1 MSIRKTGA
9 VTGQV
14 TEVEQPPEGTITAT
28 ASVSVPEWEQSVNWT
43 GPDDA
48 ALAAENEAADQ

>member
-14 TEVEQPPEGTITAT
+14 TGVDAQPEQGITAE
-28 ASVSVPEWEQSVNWT
+28 AAVRCGWT
-43 GPDDA
+43 DEDDTE
-48 ALAAENEAADQ
+48 LAAENTAADG

>member
-14 TEVEQPPEGTITAT
+14 TEVDGPQEGITAT
-28 ASVSVPEWEQSVNWT
+28 ASAVPGQLPLWSEGDEL
-43 GPDDA
+43 
-48 ALAAENEAADQ
+48 ALGEENEAADQG